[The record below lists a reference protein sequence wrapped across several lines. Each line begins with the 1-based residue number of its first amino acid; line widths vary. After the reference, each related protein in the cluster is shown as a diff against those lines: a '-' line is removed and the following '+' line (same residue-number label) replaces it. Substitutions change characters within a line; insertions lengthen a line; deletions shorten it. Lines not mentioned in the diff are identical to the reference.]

1 MTFCQTM
8 NSVKL
13 ITKLFREHY
22 DVLKSSKIAVNR
34 KKLGRVRVLKWK
46 W

>member
-1 MTFCQTM
+1 MTFCQTV

-22 DVLKSSKIAVNR
+22 DVLKSSNKIAERSLDVFAF
-34 KKLGRVRVLKWK
+34 
-46 W
+46 

>member
-1 MTFCQTM
+1 MTFCQTV

-22 DVLKSSKIAVNR
+22 DVLKSSNKIALNR
-34 KKLGRVRVLKWK
+34 KKLGRVQF
-46 W
+46 